1 MNFLL
6 QLIIDGAFAATASL
20 GFGMVFNVPKH
31 TLKYCAMGG
40 AIVYSLRTIFLHLNF
55 VIEIST
61 FLASAVIGIIAL
73 YWSRKYKIPRP
84 VYTVASIIPIL
95 PGTYAFG
102 AMTTLIDINRFG
114 ASIELIESFTH
125 NGLKA
130 IAVLIAITFGLVLP
144 SLYFLRL
151 NRPIV

>member
-55 VIEIST
+55 GIEIST

-102 AMTTLIDINRFG
+102 AMTLLIQYLHQIY
-114 ASIELIESFTH
+114 
-125 NGLKA
+125 
-130 IAVLIAITFGLVLP
+130 
-144 SLYFLRL
+144 LYLL
-151 NRPIV
+151 M